1 MATRKT
7 YINSD
12 EELVIKGALTIEG
25 NVTQVE
31 TTQTINRLQS
41 DQFIIN
47 SDGDAVTSVLSLTG
61 TGSDSADISYSTS
74 SDVVSFNKNIT
85 ATNFTGNVI
94 AQGSD
99 NQIGPNW

>member
-25 NVTQVE
+25 NVTQIE
-31 TTQTINRLQS
+31 TTETINRLET

-47 SDGDAVTSVLSLTG
+47 SDGDATTAALTLNG
-61 TGSDSADISYSTS
+61 TGSDEATMSYNTQMELY
-74 SDVVSFNKNIT
+74 NLIKILLLLT
-85 ATNFTGNVI
+85 L
-94 AQGSD
+94 QEM
-99 NQIGPNW
+99 